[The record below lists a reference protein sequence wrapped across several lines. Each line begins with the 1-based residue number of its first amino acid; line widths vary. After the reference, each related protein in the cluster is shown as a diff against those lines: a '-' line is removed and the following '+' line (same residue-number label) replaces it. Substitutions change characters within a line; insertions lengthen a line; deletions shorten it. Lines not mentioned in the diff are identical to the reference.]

1 FTVGTRRPNVQII
14 ASLRQP
20 QPKEAGRD
28 PAKDPEFAFRG
39 VIAANQFDAIVE
51 AEVFAGAPVLNA
63 NVSSILQRVDNT
75 NLAIDTPN
83 YELKDDGIYTARI
96 TLQPAARRKAAEYRV
111 FVEAK
116 SNKDV
121 KFYPLADPVI
131 NAGADAD
138 KSTKQKEPPP
148 VPPFQRS
155 TSLNFHAAQ
164 ES

>member
-1 FTVGTRRPNVQII
+1 MP
-14 ASLRQP
+14 SSRQRSSP
-20 QPKEAGRD
+20 
-28 PAKDPEFAFRG
+28 
-39 VIAANQFDAIVE
+39 
-51 AEVFAGAPVLNA
+51 APVLNA
-63 NVSSILQRVDNT
+63 TVSSVLQRVDNT

-83 YELKDDGIYTARI
+83 YNLRDDGIYPDLLKDDGIYTARV

-111 FVEAK
+111 YVEAK

-121 KFYPLADPVI
+121 KFYPLVDPVL
-131 NAGADAD
+131 NAADQPA
-138 KSTKQKEPPP
+138 KPKEAPP